1 MFDKKFASGCV
12 QVVDL
17 GAGGAAVIVGGPA
30 PGQRR
35 HNRECRQEK
44 DFHGHRHPSQ
54 WRTYFGHPR

>member
-1 MFDKKFASGCV
+1 V

-17 GAGGAAVIVGGPA
+17 GVGGAAVIVGAPA
-30 PGQRR
+30 PRQRC

-44 DFHGHRHPSQ
+44 DFHGQCHPSQ